1 MTTQNI
7 LQLPSGKID
16 SWNTLSAAFE
26 QLAAFEF
33 SNVETFKSWL
43 IALSDLESYISE
55 DLAWRYIKMT
65 CNTEDKALEAD
76 YLDFVSTIQ
85 PHIAP
90 WEDKLNHKLASSPY
104 LNSLAEDP
112 AYAIYFRRIEKDIK
126 LFREENIPVQVRLQ
140 TNAQKFGSI
149 NAAMTV
155 EMDGKELTLQQAAV
169 FMKSLDRAKRE
180 EAFTKIQ
187 TRRAS
192 DRTELDTLLD
202 ELIKDRDLLA
212 KNAGFANF
220 RDYMHEALA
229 RFDYSVEDCYAFH
242 DAVEK
247 VVVPL
252 NKTLMKK
259 RQEALKIEKLRPW
272 DLDVDPEN
280 NPALHPFSDGKDL
293 ATKTI
298 KAFNRLDP
306 VFAEVI
312 ETMDKKKQLDLDSRK
327 GKAPGGY
334 NYPLA
339 VTGYPFIFMN
349 AASAQRDLE
358 TMVHE
363 GGHAIHS
370 VLTKD
375 LTLQAF
381 KDCPS
386 EVAELASMSMELI
399 SMEVW
404 DEFYSDAK
412 DWNRAKRE
420 QLIGVIQTLPW
431 IATVDA
437 FQHWLY
443 TNAAHSPQERKAAW
457 LEISARF
464 GTGMVDWTDFEEAQA
479 HAWQKQLHIYEVPFY
494 YIEYGFAQLG
504 AIATWKHRLEHPE
517 TNLEPYKNAL
527 SLGYTRSIPEIYE
540 AAGAK
545 FDFSQTYVAELF
557 DFVHDELTKLEA

>member
-1 MTTQNI
+1 MSTQDI
-7 LQLPSGKID
+7 LQLPVGKID
-16 SWNTLSAAFE
+16 TWDSLSTAFE
-26 QLAAFEF
+26 QLYAYEF
-33 SNVETFKSWL
+33 TNEKDFQAWL
-43 IALSDLESYISE
+43 IALSDLESFISE

-65 CNTEDKALEAD
+65 CNTEDKDLEND
-76 YLDFVSTIQ
+76 YLDFVSNIQ

-90 WEDKLNHKLASSPY
+90 WEDKLNKKLAASPF
-104 LNSLAEDP
+104 LTELSKDS
-112 AYAIYFRRIEKDIK
+112 AYAIYFKRINKDIE

-155 EMDGKELTLQQAAV
+155 EIDGKELTLQQASV
-169 FMKSLDRAKRE
+169 YLKSLDRAKRE
-180 EAFTKIQ
+180 EAFSKIQ
-187 TRRAS
+187 ARRAQ
-192 DRTELDTLLD
+192 DRTDLDQLLD

-212 KNAGFANF
+212 KNAGFKSF
-220 RDYMHEALA
+220 RDYMHVALG

-242 DAVEK
+242 EAVEK

-252 NKTLMKK
+252 NKMLMEK
-259 RQEALKIEKLRPW
+259 RKNALKLEQLRPW

-280 NPALHPFSDGKDL
+280 NPALHPFSNGIDL
-293 ATKTI
+293 ASKTI
-298 KAFNRLDP
+298 KAFDRLDP
-306 VFAEVI
+306 LFAEVI
-312 ETMDKKKQLDLDSRK
+312 STMEKKSQLDLDSRK

-404 DEFYSDAK
+404 DEFYQDAK

-443 TNAAHSPQERKAAW
+443 TNVNHTRDERKAAW

-464 GTGMVDWTDFEEAQA
+464 GTGMVDWSGFEDAQA
-479 HAWQKQLHIYEVPFY
+479 HGWQKQLHIYEVPFY

-504 AIATWKHRLEHPE
+504 AIATWKYRLENPVK
-517 TNLEPYKNAL
+517 NLEPYKTAL
-527 SLGYTRSIPEIYE
+527 SLGYTRSIPEIYA

-545 FDFSQTYVAELF
+545 FDFSQAYVTELF
-557 DFVHDELTKLEA
+557 DFVQGELNKLEA

>member
-1 MTTQNI
+1 MTAQNI

-16 SWNTLSAAFE
+16 SWDTLSSAFE
-26 QLAAFEF
+26 QLCAYEV
-33 SNVETFKSWL
+33 SNETGFKSWL
-43 IALSDLESYISE
+43 KALSDLESYISE

-65 CNTEDKALEAD
+65 CNTEDEALEND
-76 YLDFVSTIQ
+76 YLDFVSNIQ

-90 WEDKLNHKLASSPY
+90 WEDKLNQKLAASPF
-104 LNSLAEDP
+104 LMALEKDP
-112 AYAIYFRRIEKDIK
+112 AYAIYFRRIKKDIK

-155 EMDGKELTLQQAAV
+155 ELDGKELTLQQAAV
-169 FMKSLDRAKRE
+169 HMKSLDRAKRE

-187 TRRAS
+187 TRRAA
-192 DRTELDTLLD
+192 DRTDLDELLD

-212 KNAGFANF
+212 KNAGFDNF

-247 VVVPL
+247 VIVPL
-252 NKTLMKK
+252 NKTLMEK
-259 RQEALKIEKLRPW
+259 RREALKLEKLRPW

-280 NPALHPFSDGKDL
+280 NPALQPFSDGKDL
-293 ATKTI
+293 TAKTI

-306 VFAEVI
+306 QFADI
-312 ETMDKKKQLDLDSRK
+312 ISTMDKKDQLDLDSRK

-375 LTLQAF
+375 LELQAF

-420 QLIGVIQTLPW
+420 QLEGVIQTLPW

-443 TNAAHSPQERKAAW
+443 TNATHTPAQRRTAW
-457 LEISARF
+457 LEITARF
-464 GTGMVDWTDFEEAQA
+464 GTGMVDWTDFEAAQA
-479 HAWQKQLHIYEVPFY
+479 HGWQKQLHIYEVPFY

-517 TNLEPYKNAL
+517 SNLAPYKAAL
-527 SLGYTRSIPEIYE
+527 SLGYTRSIPEVYA

-545 FDFSQTYVAELF
+545 FDFSQGYVKELF
-557 DFVHDELTKLEA
+557 DFVHHELKKLEA